1 MSSFREPSF
10 QERQARAAE
19 AKSRALSRLSTKQPV
34 DDAVLAERRAAAA
47 ARDEARAKLS
57 QEKAEARRQEKATK
71 VRAKETALSDAAAPA
86 PPAASE
92 AEMKEARDARYA
104 ARKQRVAK
112 R

>member
-19 AKSRALSRLSTKQPV
+19 AKGRALSKLSTKQPV
-34 DDAVLAERRAAAA
+34 DEAVLAERRAAAA

-57 QEKAEARRQEKATK
+57 QEKAEARRQEKADRL
-71 VRAKETALSDAAAPA
+71 RAKDAAPSEAAAAAPPA
-86 PPAASE
+86 PSE